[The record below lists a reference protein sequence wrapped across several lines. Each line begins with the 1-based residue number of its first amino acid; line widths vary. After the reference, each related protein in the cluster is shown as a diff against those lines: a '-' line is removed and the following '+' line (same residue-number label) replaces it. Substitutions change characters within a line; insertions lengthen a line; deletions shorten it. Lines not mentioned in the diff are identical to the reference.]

1 MQLRFKRTGLIC
13 VLDNRA
19 KPPCLLPRDALLECV
34 PESPCFFLWASISWG
49 KAHGLKALWDSGSLS
64 PRPFPGLTQALEVPL
79 LGVEK
84 QLPLPIVIPE
94 PRAVVAINRA
104 SRTCPVTDYSH
115 KPPSDPRLQALS
127 PPKHMCDKS
136 STDSEAIIPKR
147 GRL

>member
-1 MQLRFKRTGLIC
+1 MCARVSL
-13 VLDNRA
+13 
-19 KPPCLLPRDALLECV
+19 LLPLGQHILGKSSWPKGTV
-34 PESPCFFLWASISWG
+34 GQWESLP
-49 KAHGLKALWDSGSLS
+49 

-79 LGVEK
+79 SGVEK